1 MGKGKNEKCGF
12 PSPAITLYRLDLYE
26 NVSSKYHLTDVFPWL
41 FIGTDIMCTFFF
53 RQCLLWNGKAPI
65 DACLP
70 IISNITISIF
80 PKILQRTEYLLQSSQ
95 YFPCSTVRLGQDLF
109 WIQSV
114 ILLVKTKA
122 VL

>member
-12 PSPAITLYRLDLYE
+12 PSPAKTLYRLDPYE
-26 NVSSKYHLTDVFPWL
+26 NVSSKYHLTDVFPRV

-53 RQCLLWNGKAPI
+53 RQCPLWNGKAPV

-70 IISNITISIF
+70 IVYSTTISIF

-95 YFPCSTVRLGQDLF
+95 HFPCSTV
-109 WIQSV
+109 
-114 ILLVKTKA
+114 
-122 VL
+122 